1 MFTLATEHSKARPKR
16 NIRGMFKCNLHNCRA
31 CPFIKEG
38 KTIKKRSKIAWQL
51 NKKFSCNTFN
61 VIYMIEC
68 QKDRCKKRYIGHTK
82 RKLKKRLAEHRGYVI
97 NRKDG
102 RVTGSHFNSRGHSV
116 SDLAITVLEIVE
128 SNKIEFLEERERFFI
143 QKFNT
148 IIEGLNEK
156 L

>member
-1 MFTLATEHSKARPKR
+1 MHTQRTGYSKLRPKR
-16 NIRGMFKCNLHNCRA
+16 NIQGMFKCNLHNCRA

-38 KTIKKRSKIAWQL
+38 KNIKKGGGVAWRFK
-51 NKKFSCNTFN
+51 KKFTCNTFN

-68 QKDRCKKRYIGHTK
+68 RKERCKQRYIGHTR

-97 NRKDG
+97 SRKEG
-102 RVTGSHFNSRGHSV
+102 RVTGTHFNSRGHSV
-116 SDLAITVLEIVE
+116 SDLTVTVLEIVE
-128 SNKIEFLEERERFFI
+128 SNKLEILEKRERFFI

-148 IIEGLNEK
+148 ILEGLNEQ